1 MTPTM
6 QHTTAGTVRRLGN
19 LFDESGH
26 SVVIAMDHGFMGRP
40 RGFEDPRGL
49 IKAVIGA
56 QPDGLILTAGMTR
69 HAADLLT
76 GRGAPG
82 IVMAM
87 DQVIHEAENST
98 GHVEAHRPLTSV
110 EEALRLGVDV
120 AKTMLVMGL
129 DSRAEQAENIAY
141 LASMSELCRRHEVP
155 LMVEPYL
162 HGPRVPTDPDAR
174 AACLADGARIALE
187 VGADILK
194 LEYTGD
200 KESFRAVVDASP
212 VPVFILG
219 GPKRPTR
226 RETLADVVDAA
237 ECGVVGLTIGRNVWQ
252 HPDPIRMVAALR
264 TALVD
269 RDLERAM
276 AVLE

>member
-1 MTPTM
+1 M
-6 QHTTAGTVRRLGN
+6 QHTTAGSVRRLGN

-40 RGFEDPRGL
+40 RGFEDPLTL
-49 IKAVIGA
+49 IRAVVGA
-56 QPDGLILTAGMTR
+56 SPDGLILTAGMVR
-69 HAADLLT
+69 HAAMLIS
-76 GRGAPG
+76 GRNSPG

-87 DQVIHEAENST
+87 DQLIHEQENST
-98 GHVEAHRPLTSV
+98 GFTVAHRPLVSV
-110 EEALRLGVDV
+110 DEALRLGADV
-120 AKTMLVMGL
+120 AKTMLVMGQE
-129 DSRAEQAENIAY
+129 SRVAQAENIAY
-141 LASMSELCRRHEVP
+141 LASMAEQCRRYEIP
-155 LMVEPYL
+155 IMIEPYL
-162 HGPRVPTDPDAR
+162 HGPKVPTDPEAR

-200 KESFRAVVDASP
+200 KASFKAVVDASP

-237 ECGVVGLTIGRNVWQ
+237 ECGAVGLTIGRNVWQ
-252 HPDPIRMVAALR
+252 HPDPVRMTAALR
-264 TALVD
+264 IALVEH
-269 RDLERAM
+269 DLERAL
-276 AVLE
+276 AVLG